1 MDNLQPNNDSFQ
13 TIGHVRILVHEA
25 DGSLVSDNLHKNTLT
40 NYAKNA
46 SAQMWTGTVLVTPT
60 KIELGN
66 GLPTPPLVTTDP
78 TDTNLWNPA
87 PATLKTC
94 DFATVWLSYY
104 SQYSVTY
111 QTTDS
116 VGTWTEVGLFD
127 ANGNLWSHV
136 ALNNFIKLNTQTVT
150 VQWQIQHLAS

>member
-1 MDNLQPNNDSFQ
+1 MMDNNDSAQ
-13 TIGHVRILVHEA
+13 AIGHVRILVHDA

-40 NYAKNA
+40 NYARNA
-46 SAQMWTGTVLVTPT
+46 SAQLWTGTTLVTPT

-66 GLPTPPLVTTDP
+66 GAPTLPLTTTDP
-78 TDTNLWNPA
+78 TDTDLWTPQVS
-87 PATLKTC
+87 TLQVC
-94 DFATVWLSYY
+94 DFEVVWLSYY

-111 QTTDS
+111 ATTS
-116 VGTWTEVGLFD
+116 AVGTWTECGLKD